1 MRYRGGG
8 VGHTSTREATD
19 WFLKDR
25 DPLDTASEQARAA
38 ESQNTPMDHDADKD
52 DGEGEGEGE
61 NWHEWDENETEGGAR
76 QERDTVDE
84 GHGES
89 GSING
94 DEEVNEHEEADEDEI
109 DEEIDYGYVLYEEGL
124 ERCEE
129 EDLIEGELA
138 DDALGAEDGEEVEDE
153 LDNLGYGAL

>member
-25 DPLDTASEQARAA
+25 DLLDTASERARAA
-38 ESQNTPMDHDADKD
+38 ESQNTPMDADQD
-52 DGEGEGEGE
+52 NGEGDEEFR
-61 NWHEWDENETEGGAR
+61 HEQDRNESEGGET
-76 QERDTVDE
+76 QERETFDKE
-84 GHGES
+84 HGES
-89 GSING
+89 GSMNG
-94 DEEVNEHEEADEDEI
+94 DEEVNEHEEVDEEEI
-109 DEEIDYGYVLYEEGL
+109 DEEIDYGYVLYEEGSD
-124 ERCEE
+124 E

-153 LDNLGYGAL
+153 LDNLGYGEL